1 MRFDSYHP
9 AINLI
14 YFIVT
19 IGCTIWF
26 RHPVYALTS
35 YVCAFLYSVK
45 LSGLK
50 ALIFN
55 IVLVPLAG
63 AYALWYAFYNHFG
76 ITALRKNFIGN
87 QITLEALAYGAVQG
101 IVIAACLMWIGC
113 LFVLFTT
120 DKIVYLLGRV
130 SPTLSLFVS
139 ILLRMIPRVRQYGRR
154 INIAQRG
161 IGRGTGDGNMLRR
174 LINTIRLL
182 SILITWFLESLVESA
197 ASMKSRGYGLKG
209 RTAFSI
215 YRFDNRDRSLV
226 IAFFTCIACILGA
239 VLLDQTQIRYAPRI
253 IMHPVTLLSVVFYI
267 AYAVF
272 LLLPLILQTAGEIH
286 FARLIERGE
295 AAA

>member
-26 RHPVYALTS
+26 RHPVYALIS

-76 ITALRKNFIGN
+76 ITALRQNFIGN

-120 DKIVYLLGRV
+120 DKIVCLHPPADDPQGKA
-130 SPTLSLFVS
+130 
-139 ILLRMIPRVRQYGRR
+139 VRQTHQHRPAGNWKRDGRWKYP
-154 INIAQRG
+154 
-161 IGRGTGDGNMLRR
+161 
-174 LINTIRLL
+174 
-182 SILITWFLESLVESA
+182 S
-197 ASMKSRGYGLKG
+197 K
-209 RTAFSI
+209 
-215 YRFDNRDRSLV
+215 
-226 IAFFTCIACILGA
+226 
-239 VLLDQTQIRYAPRI
+239 
-253 IMHPVTLLSVVFYI
+253 
-267 AYAVF
+267 
-272 LLLPLILQTAGEIH
+272 AG
-286 FARLIERGE
+286 
-295 AAA
+295 